1 MAQLQIRQTNFPAE
15 AWMWCGAVYAV
26 LPTSFLFL
34 VIFSFAS
41 QRFSRGQL
49 FNFIITV
56 FVTWFV
62 AFGFMYPH
70 HEV

>member
-1 MAQLQIRQTNFPAE
+1 
-15 AWMWCGAVYAV
+15 MWCGAVYAV

-34 VIFSFAS
+34 VLFSFAS

-49 FNFIITV
+49 FNFIIAV